1 MKYTR
6 SFISGLVACGV
17 ALAMVTSLSAQNVQ
31 QGVAKVVNMKGSGR
45 YLSGPNST
53 WQPLKAGAILKPGT
67 VIQTASGSYVD
78 LILNN
83 PDATGVPLSAMSALM
98 QTPPSEAGQTGAAYQ
113 PKSKQD
119 AVRVF
124 ENTVLGIDKL
134 TVDQTGADVVTETR
148 LDLKAGSIFGTVRKL
163 SAASRYEVNIPNGV
177 AGIRGTIFFI
187 SADGT
192 VRVLTGSVVLAYVSP
207 DGSVVTQVIAAGQQ
221 FDLRDAQFISASD
234 PALNEMRRVAHNF
247 AMGLPWPPVVIIPD
261 QTICP
266 VFVSTTE

>member
-234 PALNEMRRVAHNF
+234 PALNEMRRVAQNF